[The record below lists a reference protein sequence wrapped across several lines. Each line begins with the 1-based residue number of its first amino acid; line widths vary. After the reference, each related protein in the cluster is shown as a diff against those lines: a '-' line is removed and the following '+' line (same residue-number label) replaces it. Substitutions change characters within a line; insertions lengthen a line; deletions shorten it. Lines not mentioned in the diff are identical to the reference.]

1 VSGDLATRIAERS
14 SLAGVKV
21 SPETIQKLHAYIE
34 LLARWNRRIN
44 LTALAVDPPT
54 DEAIDRLLVEPLVAA
69 GRIRLDDRLAVDV
82 GSGGGS
88 PAIPLKLAARHL
100 RMVMVESRARKSAFL
115 REAVRALGLPDI
127 EVANCRLE
135 ELAARGELRGAVD
148 LVTMRAVGPSD
159 ALWTEI
165 RALLGPAGRVFW
177 FGGFLTGTENPTG
190 LRAREVVAT
199 PPASQ
204 LLILAAS

>member
-1 VSGDLATRIAERS
+1 MPADLTTRIAERS

-69 GRIRLDDRLAVDV
+69 GRIRPDDRLVVDV

-88 PAIPLKLAARHL
+88 PAIPLKLAAGHL
-100 RMVMVESRARKSAFL
+100 RMVMVESRTRKSAFL
-115 REAVRALGLPDI
+115 REAVRELELPYV

-135 ELAARGELRGAVD
+135 ELAARAELRGAVD
-148 LVTMRAVGPSD
+148 LVTMRGVGPSD
-159 ALWTEI
+159 GLWAEI
-165 RALLGPAGRVFW
+165 RALLAPAGRVFW
-177 FGGFLTGTENPTG
+177 FGGVPTGTGYPAS
-190 LRAREVVAT
+190 LRTLQAVPT

-204 LLILAAS
+204 LLILEAS